1 MFYLE
6 IRNKIFM
13 DISGVDKRIF
23 LVYDY
28 YIVKIPLENQVLAKH
43 IQIIVQSMIEFPS
56 QSKLL

>member
-13 DISGVDKRIF
+13 NISGVDKRIF

-28 YIVKIPLENQVLAKH
+28 YIVKIPLENQVLAKK
-43 IQIIVQSMIEFPS
+43 IQIIVQSMTEFPS

>member
-28 YIVKIPLENQVLAKH
+28 YIVKIPLENQVLAKK
-43 IQIIVQSMIEFPS
+43 IQIIVQSMTEFPS

>member
-23 LVYDY
+23 FVHDY
-28 YIVKIPLENQVLAKH
+28 YIVKIPLENQVFAKN

-56 QSKLL
+56 QSELL